1 MAYAV
6 YQNGVIV
13 AAFSTKIHAD
23 DFVEN
28 AIADGTELEIFVKQ
42 EPTTAE
48 LVAWA
53 GLSFDRGY

>member
-1 MAYAV
+1 MAYVV

-13 AAFSTKIHAD
+13 AAYANKIHAEN
-23 DFVEN
+23 FIEN

-42 EPTTAE
+42 EPTTPE
-48 LVAWA
+48 LVEWA